1 MYCCIIPEMPIRPA
15 VTNIRKPFP
24 SLLSLFP
31 TVYMQEEWK
40 SKHLKEVSLYLVPR
54 LTEARHFLIFSFPE
68 INDGIWEFV
77 VYFILRLN
85 RTNAFH
91 LKKGVNK
98 NTTVTAATGTSILLL
113 WLSFNLNYVSSSI
126 SKSQVYIP
134 DSKFSNIYYLDLSK
148 LPAPYARG
156 AMLIVALT
164 SLLERFLSLLSAVGV
179 LPG

>member
-1 MYCCIIPEMPIRPA
+1 MHFTRNANSPCSDKYKEAFSIS
-15 VTNIRKPFP
+15 TQPF
-24 SLLSLFP
+24 SHC
-31 TVYMQEEWK
+31 VHARRMEKQA
-40 SKHLKEVSLYLVPR
+40 LKRSDSVFSTR

-98 NTTVTAATGTSILLL
+98 NTTVTVATGTSILLL

-126 SKSQVYIP
+126 SKSQVYIS